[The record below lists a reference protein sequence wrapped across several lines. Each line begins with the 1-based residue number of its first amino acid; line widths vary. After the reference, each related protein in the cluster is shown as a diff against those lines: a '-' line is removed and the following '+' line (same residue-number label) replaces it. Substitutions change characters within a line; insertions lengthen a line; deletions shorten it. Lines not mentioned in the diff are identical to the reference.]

1 MREFGQKTALGRTA
15 FTHGVTWRW
24 RREEEGSVLRE
35 RSTARRRLQFE
46 DNVLNV
52 LRKKSYYES

>member
-35 RSTARRRLQFE
+35 RRVE
-46 DNVLNV
+46 DGAGLVHVNF
-52 LRKKSYYES
+52 S

>member
-15 FTHGVTWRW
+15 FPIGLTHGVTWRW

-52 LRKKSYYES
+52 L